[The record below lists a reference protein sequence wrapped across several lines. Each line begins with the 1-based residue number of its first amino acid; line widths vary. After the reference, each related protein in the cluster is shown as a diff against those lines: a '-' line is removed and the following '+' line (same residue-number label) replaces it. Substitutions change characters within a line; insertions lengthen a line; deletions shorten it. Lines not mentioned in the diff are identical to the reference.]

1 MFWAVPQA
9 PVVAAGGHLSYWDS
23 GSGSASA
30 ARSGMEISNHWGPV
44 NHDAQVRI
52 GFAHRVCA

>member
-9 PVVAAGGHLSYWDS
+9 PVVAAGGHLSYWGS
-23 GSGSASA
+23 GSGASLA

-44 NHDAQVRI
+44 NNDAQVRI
-52 GFAHRVCA
+52 RV